1 MTKGIY
7 KRVAGDELKARIAI
21 IEQLQALPLDKKVK
35 ATQNILKKALKQAN
49 GAPICL
55 LYSGGKDS
63 TVLLNLTAGI
73 INDPIVMYNNTGL
86 AEPSLLEFIR
96 NRTRGLDYVET
107 MPDQDAFTMWQN
119 KGYWPIF
126 GKRTFT
132 GRRRKS
138 PGLVCSPVQCCFQL
152 KEAPANRVM
161 KERGVKVVLWGNR
174 ADESGRRKLSFC
186 DSGIFFQPKKYPWM
200 QCYPIMFWTRQDI
213 LDYLAEVEPDYPHS
227 ISQEAGCWACCTD
240 ITHKP
245 NNIQRLYAKDKVR
258 FNRMIRAGFGRQILI
273 AKGIS
278 DPDEDTIEQY
288 LRLDPAF
295 FLKV

>member
-7 KRVAGDELKARIAI
+7 KRAAGDDLKERLSI
-21 IEQLQALPLDKKVK
+21 IERLQALPLEKKVE
-35 ATQNILKKALKQAN
+35 ATQKIIRKARTEAD

-63 TVLLNLTAGI
+63 TALLNLVAGI
-73 INDPIVMYNNTGL
+73 IRDPIVMYNNTGL
-86 AEPSLLEFIR
+86 AEPRLLEFIR
-96 NRTRGLDYVET
+96 NRTRGMNYIET
-107 MPDQDAFTMWQN
+107 LPDLDAFSMW
-119 KGYWPIF
+119 KKTGYWPIF

-132 GRRRKS
+132 GRRRKC
-138 PGLVCSPVQCCFQL
+138 PGLICSPVQCCYQL

-161 KERGVKVVLWGNR
+161 LEHGVKVVLWGNR
-174 ADESGRRKLSFC
+174 ADESSRRKLSFC
-186 DSGIFFQPKKYPWM
+186 DSGIFFQPKKYKWM
-200 QCYPIMFWTRQDI
+200 QCYPLMFWTKQNV

-245 NNIQRLYAKDKVR
+245 NNIQRLFTKDRAR
-258 FNRMIRAGFGRQILI
+258 FNQMIRAGFGRQILI
-273 AKGIS
+273 AKGIA

-288 LRLDPAF
+288 LRTDPAF